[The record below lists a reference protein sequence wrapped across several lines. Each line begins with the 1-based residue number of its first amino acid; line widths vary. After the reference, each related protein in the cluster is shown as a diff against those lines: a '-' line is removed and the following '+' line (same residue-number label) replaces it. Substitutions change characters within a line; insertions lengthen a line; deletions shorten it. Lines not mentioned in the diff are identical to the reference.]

1 MLVQML
7 WGSDIPDHKI
17 ERDPS
22 RHLEGS
28 QQVQRCNV
36 AKREIIVTIPYSFWW
51 KKSAEQKIFVSLY
64 LSKLLIGTL
73 CEPCNNQLCATYTK
87 NENKKTEILRSSES
101 ETQNH
106 YKFTMEGW
114 GGQHCEVKCNNLC
127 ILIYEENN
135 LD

>member
-1 MLVQML
+1 MLVQMF

-22 RHLEGS
+22 RHLKGS

-73 CEPCNNQLCATYTK
+73 CGPCNNQLCATYTK
-87 NENKKTEILRSSES
+87 NENKK
-101 ETQNH
+101 Q
-106 YKFTMEGW
+106 KFYGLL
-114 GGQHCEVKCNNLC
+114 NLKHKT
-127 ILIYEENN
+127 ITN
-135 LD
+135 LQWKAGVGHTGR